1 MAVPPFPLQKFLR
14 SCHRF
19 HYALDAYFL
28 RRLHI
33 SALHSFPRSDN
44 PIFTY
49 ILRSTLWAC

>member
-1 MAVPPFPLQKFLR
+1 MAVPPFPLQKFLK

-33 SALHSFPRSDN
+33 SVLHSFPRSDN

-49 ILRSTLWAC
+49 ILRSTL